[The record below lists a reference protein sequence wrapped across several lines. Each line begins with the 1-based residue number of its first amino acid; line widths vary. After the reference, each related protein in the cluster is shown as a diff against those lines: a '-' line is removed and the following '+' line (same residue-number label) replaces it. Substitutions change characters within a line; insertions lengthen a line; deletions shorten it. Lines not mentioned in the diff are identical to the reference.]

1 MKEFNKIDELFRS
14 SLADYKP
21 VPEAKSKE
29 RFLASA
35 TGLWAGSSGSGL
47 NWKYLLLAAVLL
59 LGISG
64 ALYMYLSKGNDQ
76 QDKLSLE
83 QAAGLNVDKTLTK
96 TPETVKS
103 EDATTVSSG
112 NNNNNNNNNNPKEPE
127 SSAASQP
134 VKTTTNLQKTAD
146 NKSGTPSVTDKPA
159 SATQLTNSR
168 NNLTSSVIIKSN
180 SDKNT
185 LSAISFI
192 PTYVNTYKYIPGL
205 YNEPAGLIIREIEVR
220 PLPDTEPTDEDY
232 KRVRKNSPLNMA
244 YSVHYRPEFVFNI
257 IDNNK
262 LVHNFGIDLHFK
274 LFDDKYIIRTGI
286 SSSISKGYYEYA
298 VLYNEYLGSY
308 EGLDS
313 ITFQWDDNHYHLI
326 PTYHTSERE
335 VFDTAVQTDV
345 TKVYKRFTYLQIPLM
360 LGYDFITHERF
371 SMGAR
376 LGPTLSILLSDNT
389 LSDDYDPGKHRV
401 IQVNQIT
408 PDRIET
414 NWMLS
419 AGFNF
424 SFYSKKRLFYEIEP
438 QFSYYFNSVYQKY
451 DVTKPPFSVGI
462 RLSVGIK

>member
-1 MKEFNKIDELFRS
+1 MMKEFNDIDQLFRS

-21 VPEAKSKE
+21 VPEAQSKE

-35 TGLWAGSSGSGL
+35 TGLWAGSTGSGL

-59 LGISG
+59 LGVSG
-64 ALYMYLSKGNDQ
+64 TLYLYFSPKQEQ
-76 QDKLSLE
+76 QTRHSQTQITSPD
-83 QAAGLNVDKTLTK
+83 VDRPVTEV
-96 TPETVKS
+96 PETVANTDKERILANNNDNTEKS
-103 EDATTVSSG
+103 EI
-112 NNNNNNNNNNPKEPE
+112 
-127 SSAASQP
+127 
-134 VKTTTNLQKTAD
+134 
-146 NKSGTPSVTDKPA
+146 
-159 SATQLTNSR
+159 SATQPLNTDAGQEEIS
-168 NNLTSSVIIKSN
+168 TIN
-180 SDKNT
+180 SDNNSDATIVANNT
-185 LSAISFI
+185 DLLNTGTEISTAETFHEVTYNTNTERTPVVMFALSSLDISRQ
-192 PTYVNTYKYIPGL
+192 VPGL
-205 YNEPAGLIIREIEVR
+205 DNKPSGLLYREI
-220 PLPDTEPTDEDY
+220 PLQPFPKHEPGDEDY
-232 KRVRKNSPLNMA
+232 KRVRKNSVLNMA
-244 YSVHYRPEFVFNI
+244 YSAHYRPELIFNI

-262 LVHNFGIDLHFK
+262 VVHNFGVDVHFK
-274 LFDDKYIIRTGI
+274 LFNDKYIIRTGI

-313 ITFQWDDNHYHLI
+313 ITFQWDENHYHLI

-360 LGYDFITHERF
+360 LGYDFITHKSF

-389 LSDDYDPGKHRV
+389 LSDEYDPGKHRV

-419 AGFNF
+419 AGVNF
-424 SFYSKKRLFYEIEP
+424 GFYSKKRLFYEIEP

-451 DVTKPPFSVGI
+451 DVSNPPFSIGI
-462 RLSVGIK
+462 RLSIGIK

>member
-1 MKEFNKIDELFRS
+1 MKELNEIDQLFRS

-21 VPEAKSKE
+21 VPETKSKE

-64 ALYMYLSKGNDQ
+64 TLYYYLSPGNEKQTNLSLTQTTNSDVDELPAVTLETEGADKKTEVNNASEETDQ
-76 QDKLSLE
+76 QNAENLIT
-83 QAAGLNVDKTLTK
+83 Q
-96 TPETVKS
+96 PEKNKAHS
-103 EDATTVSSG
+103 QQEIKDQNHAVSSA
-112 NNNNNNNNNNPKEPE
+112 NNNTI
-127 SSAASQP
+127 SSGIETKQVNRASLQAVSYAEHNTHTTLPLSPVFRYENRQIPDIHSKPGNLIYRQIPLQP
-134 VKTTTNLQKTAD
+134 FPV
-146 NKSGTPSVTDKPA
+146 
-159 SATQLTNSR
+159 
-168 NNLTSSVIIKSN
+168 
-180 SDKNT
+180 
-185 LSAISFI
+185 
-192 PTYVNTYKYIPGL
+192 
-205 YNEPAGLIIREIEVR
+205 
-220 PLPDTEPTDEDY
+220 TEPTDKDY
-232 KRVRKNSPLNMA
+232 KRVKRSSPLNMA
-244 YSVHYRPEFVFNI
+244 YSIHYRPEFIFNI

-262 LVHNFGIDLHFK
+262 MVHNFGLDVHFK

-286 SSSISKGYYEYA
+286 SSSVSKGYYEYA

-313 ITFQWDDNHYHLI
+313 VTFQWDENHYHLI

-360 LGYDFITHERF
+360 LGYDFITHKNF
-371 SMGAR
+371 SMGIR
-376 LGPTLSILLSDNT
+376 LGPTLSVLLADKT
-389 LSDDYDPGKHRV
+389 LSENYDPGKHRV

-419 AGFNF
+419 AGVNF
-424 SFYSKKRLFYEIEP
+424 GFYSKKRLFYEIEP

-451 DVTKPPFSVGI
+451 DVSKPPFSIGI
-462 RLSVGIK
+462 RFSIGIK

>member
-1 MKEFNKIDELFRS
+1 MKEMNDIDQLFRS

-21 VPEAKSKE
+21 VPETQSKE

-47 NWKYLLLAAVLL
+47 NWKYLLLVAVLL
-59 LGISG
+59 LGVSG
-64 ALYMYLSKGNDQ
+64 TLYLYFSPKQEQ
-76 QDKLSLE
+76 QIRHSQTQIMSPDVNRPATE
-83 QAAGLNVDKTLTK
+83 
-96 TPETVKS
+96 TPETV
-103 EDATTVSSG
+103 ATNKETALV
-112 NNNNNNNNNNPKEPE
+112 NNNGKNTEE
-127 SSAASQP
+127 SE
-134 VKTTTNLQKTAD
+134 T
-146 NKSGTPSVTDKPA
+146 
-159 SATQLTNSR
+159 SATQPLNTDAGQEETINNKNSDASKAANTTDLLNTGTEVSTTETFHEVTSNSVTER
-168 NNLTSSVIIKSN
+168 TPVATFALTS
-180 SDKNT
+180 
-185 LSAISFI
+185 LEISRQ
-192 PTYVNTYKYIPGL
+192 VPGL
-205 YNEPAGLIIREIEVR
+205 ANKPSGLLYREI
-220 PLPDTEPTDEDY
+220 PLQPFPKHEPGDEDY
-232 KRVRKNSPLNMA
+232 KRIKKNSVLNMA
-244 YSVHYRPEFVFNI
+244 YSIHYRPEFIFNI

-262 LVHNFGIDLHFK
+262 LVHNFGVDVHFK
-274 LFDDKYIIRTGI
+274 LFNDKYIIRTGI

-313 ITFQWDDNHYHLI
+313 ITFQWDENHYHLI

-360 LGYDFITHERF
+360 LGYDFITHKSF

-389 LSDDYDPGKHRV
+389 LSDKYDPGKHRV

-419 AGFNF
+419 AGINF
-424 SFYSKKRLFYEIEP
+424 GFYSKKRLFYEIEP

-451 DVTKPPFSVGI
+451 DVSNPPFSIGI
-462 RLSVGIK
+462 RLSIGIK